1 MSLPDLNLIRVFV
14 ILYETG
20 SVTHTAER
28 LHVTQPSVSYA
39 LSRLRE
45 LFDDRLFIRTHQAM
59 EPTMTARQLYPT
71 LKESL
76 QQLEN
81 TIESRQHF
89 TPEQCR
95 LRFRLALTDLGEA
108 SFLPIILQ
116 HLHAQAP
123 EVELEVIPL
132 RIDRADEWLINGKVN
147 AVICSRPIKSSSIE
161 RHVIAQD
168 RYVCLGRPSVFH
180 AGPLDLETFT
190 SSRHVVVASTSGHS
204 LAEEKMQEL
213 GIERK
218 VSLEVPHFLI
228 LPKILRQ
235 NDLLG
240 IVPVHIARQFAAD
253 GELCIHPLPFHVPDF
268 DISLYWR
275 SQAFHSPAQRWF
287 CNTIAQAI
295 ASLDLTLAEETG
307 PC

>member
-14 ILYETG
+14 ILYETS

-71 LKESL
+71 LKASL

-89 TPEQCR
+89 SPAQCR

-108 SFLPIILQ
+108 SFLPVILQ
-116 HLHAQAP
+116 YLHAQAP
-123 EVELEVIPL
+123 DVELEVIPL
-132 RIDRADEWLINGKVN
+132 QIDRADEWLINGQVN
-147 AVICSRPIKSSSIE
+147 AIICSRPIKASSIE
-161 RHVIAQD
+161 RRIIAKD
-168 RYVCLGRPSVFH
+168 RYVCLGRPSAFH
-180 AGPLDLETFT
+180 DTPLDLDTFT

-213 GIERK
+213 NIERK
-218 VSLEVPHFLI
+218 VILEVPHFLI

-235 NDLLG
+235 NDFLG
-240 IVPVHIARQFAAD
+240 IIPVHIARQFAAD
-253 GELCIHPLPFHVPDF
+253 GSLCIHPLPFQVPDF

-287 CNTIAQAI
+287 CSTLAGAI
-295 ASLDLTLAEETG
+295 ASLDLTLADDAE
-307 PC
+307 PR

>member
-14 ILYETG
+14 LLYETS
-20 SVTHTAER
+20 SVTQAAAR

-71 LKESL
+71 LKAAL

-89 TPEQCR
+89 TPAACR

-108 SFLPIILQ
+108 SFLPAILQ

-132 RIDRADEWLINGKVN
+132 QIDRADEWLINGQVN
-147 AVICSRPIKSSSIE
+147 AIICSRPIKASSIE
-161 RHVIAQD
+161 RRVIARD
-168 RYVCLGRPSVFH
+168 RYVCLGRPSLFQD
-180 AGPLDLETFT
+180 APLDLATFT
-190 SSRHVVVASTSGHS
+190 RCRHVVVASASGHS
-204 LAEEKMQEL
+204 LAEEKLQEL

-218 VSLEVPHFLI
+218 IALEVPHFLI

-240 IVPVHIARQFAAD
+240 IIPVHIARQFAAD
-253 GELCIHPLPFHVPDF
+253 GSLCIHPLPFEVPDF

-275 SQAFHSPAQRWF
+275 AQAFHSPAQRWF
-287 CNTIAQAI
+287 CSTLSEAI
-295 ASLDLTLAEETG
+295 ASLDLTLADSHWQ
-307 PC
+307 